1 MRQSIGFI
9 LILIMLP
16 TLVFLYTQIG
26 SEIQDVSQLKRV
38 VNSSIQLTEPSFSSP
53 VTMVDQDGNI
63 FSEEYI
69 EWRNPLPIQE
79 IPLLAQE
86 LFILSEDT
94 DFYQHIGYDLSAI
107 VRALVANSSAQETN
121 QGGST
126 ITQQLVRMRYLT
138 EEKTYERKVTELLYA
153 YELEQLAS
161 KEKILEMYLNEMY
174 FSNQVYGIGAAAT
187 FYFQKSLAECSV
199 AETAF
204 LAAIPNNPSL
214 YNPLKNFE
222 KTKSRQE
229 LLLDVLVKNDSISSE
244 QAKVFKA
251 EKIVLK
257 TKRKVQTHPAY
268 STYVI
273 EELYQLIASKEGF
286 TQRLEKATTSAEKDL
301 IALEIKSKVD
311 EVLSLGVTIE
321 TGLDPQ
327 KQTSID
333 TQFNRQLEYR
343 DIQAAGV
350 VIDNRSREIISL
362 FGGKNYRKF
371 DFHRAFQANRQPG
384 SAIKPLLVYAPFFE
398 TTLHTPDTIVNGGRY
413 CVRTFCPQNY
423 GGAIYGDVTLQQA
436 FRFSYNTPAV
446 RLFEEVGVKNA
457 FQHLDP
463 FQFTEITQED
473 WRLPAALGGLTN
485 GVTPLQMAD
494 AYTSFIDGQYQPV
507 HAIRFVKNQ
516 SGEILYTW
524 ASEKKEVWKPSTVEH
539 MRLLMEDVV
548 DYGTG
553 VGISGTSSYIGAK
566 TGTTNN
572 YHDLWLAGLTDE
584 FTATVWI
591 GFDQPQNMK
600 GIRDARIHHA
610 LFNELIKP

>member
-9 LILIMLP
+9 LIFIMLP
-16 TLVFLYTQIG
+16 TLVFLYTKIG
-26 SEIQDVSQLKRV
+26 SEVQDVSQLKRV

-53 VTMVDQDGNI
+53 VTMVDQDGKM

-69 EWRNPLPIQE
+69 EWRQPLPIQE

-107 VRALVANSSAQETN
+107 VRAVVANSSTQDTN

-222 KTKSRQE
+222 KTKIRQE
-229 LLLDVLVKNDSISSE
+229 LLLDVLVKNDAITSE
-244 QAKVFKA
+244 QAQEYKA

-257 TKRKVQTHPAY
+257 TKQKVQTHPSY

-273 EELYQLIASKEGF
+273 EELYQLISSKEGF
-286 TQRLEKATTSAEKDL
+286 TQRLEEATTSSEKDL
-301 IALEIKSKVD
+301 ITLELKNKVD

-321 TGLDPQ
+321 TSLDPN
-327 KQTSID
+327 KQQSID
-333 TQFNRQLEYR
+333 TQFNRQLKNQNV
-343 DIQAAGV
+343 QAAGV
-350 VIDNRSREIISL
+350 VIDNKSREIVSL
-362 FGGKNYRKF
+362 FGGKNYRKY
-371 DFHRAFQANRQPG
+371 DFHRAYQAYRQPG

-398 TTLHTPDTIVNGGRY
+398 TTLHTPDTIVNGGKY
-413 CVRTFCPQNY
+413 CAGTFCPQNY
-423 GGAIYGDVTLQQA
+423 GGAVYGDVTLRQA

-446 RLFEEVGVKNA
+446 RLFESIGVEKA
-457 FQHLDP
+457 FHYLDS
-463 FQFTEITQED
+463 FQFTKITEED

-485 GVTPLQMAD
+485 GVTPLQIAD

-507 HAIRFVKNQ
+507 HAIRFVKDPT
-516 SGEILYTW
+516 GEILYAWNT
-524 ASEKKEVWKPSTVEH
+524 EKNEVWKPSTVKH
-539 MRLLMEDVV
+539 LRLLLEDVV
-548 DYGTG
+548 DNGTG
-553 VGISGTSSYIGAK
+553 VGVSGTSTYIGAK
-566 TGTTNN
+566 TGTTNS
-572 YHDLWLAGLTDE
+572 YHDLWLAGLTE
-584 FTATVWI
+584 EYTATVWI
-591 GFDQPQNMK
+591 GFDQPQNMQLIK
-600 GIRDARIHHA
+600 DARIHHS